1 MNKEGY
7 FGKELIEKNGLFN
20 SVPLTG
26 KDITLDLY
34 IDDCKNNL
42 INTQTIIEAVYLN
55 GDLKKAQQD
64 IAKSK

>member
-7 FGKELIEKNGLFN
+7 FGKELIEQSGLFN

-26 KDITLDLY
+26 KDISLDHY
-34 IDDCKNNL
+34 IDDCKINL
-42 INTQTIIEAVYLN
+42 INTQIIIEAVYLN